1 MQQNIFSNTADHLKK
16 NTGLA
21 ISKGGKETLTKNQ
34 LAFNKLTARIEKLHK
49 EVEKKAIQLDT
60 ALNIYSTAIHPLRQQ
75 IAIEKRKLLDILWP
89 VYKRREIPKNELG
102 YLRAILKEYVEDI
115 LQSSSEEPDAEL
127 KKIFRELEG
136 ESYDAVKRREED
148 EMKAEVQDMFDGLDI
163 DVDVNDF
170 NLHDKSFAEKVAE
183 AKQKMREKMERE
195 QQQYQHQQ
203 QHKKQKKKTAKQV
216 EKEKLQQA
224 VDEMKQKNISTIYRQ
239 LAKLFHPDLEQD
251 EEKRAE
257 KEELMK
263 QLTAAYEAK
272 NLHVLLSLELKWIH
286 KENDHL
292 ASLTEEKLAVY
303 LKILSEQAQQLEKD
317 KYQLIH
323 KPQYSILIEDFG
335 YPVIHQPLL
344 FIKREEKVLEEVVND
359 LKNDVA
365 NSQSA
370 NALKHIKAMIKKWRE
385 EEDNDADGM
394 NFNELMRMMLRR

>member
-170 NLHDKSFAEKVAE
+170 NLHDKSIAEKVAE